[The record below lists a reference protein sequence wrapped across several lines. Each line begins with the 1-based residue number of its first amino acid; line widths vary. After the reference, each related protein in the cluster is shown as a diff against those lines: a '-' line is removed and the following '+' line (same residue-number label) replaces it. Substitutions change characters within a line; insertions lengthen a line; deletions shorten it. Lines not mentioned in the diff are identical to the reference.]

1 MNLLEYQE
9 ERISLIKKLLP
20 MFGERFILKGGT
32 ALILYYG
39 IDRFSEDIDL
49 DIISGSLNIAKLLKN
64 PGYSEWNISVK
75 KDTETVFR
83 VMIDYGAK
91 NHLGNYPLKI
101 EVSCRNKRDI
111 QAGLRKFKNINNVNV
126 YTLDEIIEQ
135 KIVAMGKR
143 DKIRDFFD
151 VAMLLEKYP
160 EKFTKEQLK
169 SIKTS
174 IDYSNLEDFNYLLK
188 MEIHEHKLKEIDTEK
203 FVLEFYE
210 NLENRLYSSNI
221 SIEWS

>member
-1 MNLLEYQE
+1 MNLLKYQE

-20 MFGERFILKGGT
+20 MFGDRFILKGGT

-49 DIISGSLNIAKLLKN
+49 DVINGSMNITKLLKN
-64 PGYSEWNISVK
+64 PGYDTWNVTVK
-75 KDTETVFR
+75 KDTDTVFR
-83 VMIDYGAK
+83 IMIYYGAES
-91 NHLGNYPLKI
+91 HLGNYPLKI
-101 EVSCRNKRDI
+101 EVSSRNKKDI
-111 QAGLRKFKNINNVNV
+111 QLGLREFESINGVNV
-126 YTLDEIIEQ
+126 YTLNELIEQ
-135 KIVAMGKR
+135 KISALGKR

-151 VAMLLEKYP
+151 IAMLMEKYP
-160 EKFTKEQLK
+160 EKFSIEQLK

-188 MEIHEHKLKEIDTEK
+188 MEISTHKLKQIDTEK

-210 NLENRLYSSNI
+210 NLEKRLYTDKTL
-221 SIEWS
+221 EWN